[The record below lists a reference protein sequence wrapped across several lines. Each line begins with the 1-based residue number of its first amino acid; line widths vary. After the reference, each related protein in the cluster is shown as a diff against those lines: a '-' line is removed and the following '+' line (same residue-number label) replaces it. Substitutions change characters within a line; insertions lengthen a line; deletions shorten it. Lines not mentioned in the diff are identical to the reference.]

1 MITLTKL
8 NDEPFVLNDSQIQ
21 TINMIPES
29 KIVLMNKEFF
39 VVQESPEEII
49 QKIVDYQARIFAR
62 SGITITK
69 QQEK

>member
-8 NDEPFVLNDSQIQ
+8 NNESFVLNDSQIQ
-21 TINMIPES
+21 MINMIPES

-49 QKIVDYQARIFAR
+49 QKIIDYQARIYAR
-62 SGITITK
+62 SGIVITK
-69 QQEK
+69 QQEE